1 MNVNPAHAPEPLGQ
15 PGAHLRDMA
24 SSKSDPAQGDPVGM
38 VATAPPLLVGGYLD
52 VATRSALRS
61 SARGAAAQL

>member
-38 VATAPPLLVGGYLD
+38 VATAPPLQVGGG
-52 VATRSALRS
+52 SK
-61 SARGAAAQL
+61 ARRGFLKGRRKCSWP